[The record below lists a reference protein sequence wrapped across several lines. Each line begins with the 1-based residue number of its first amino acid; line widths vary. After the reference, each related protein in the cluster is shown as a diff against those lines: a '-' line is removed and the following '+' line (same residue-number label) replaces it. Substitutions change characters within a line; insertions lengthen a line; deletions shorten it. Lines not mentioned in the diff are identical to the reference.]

1 MAERITDKLVREL
14 ALPGKGNAIIY
25 DNRVSGFGIRVTA
38 GGVKSFVLTYR
49 NTEGRERRLTI
60 GRYGEWTVELAR
72 KHAGD
77 LKRKISLGDDPLAD
91 RIKIRTAPTVND
103 LADRY
108 IEDHLPRKR
117 PSSQASDRGMIAR
130 IIRPRLGTRKV
141 AAVSHADIDKLHRD
155 MGVATPYQAN
165 RCLALLSKMF
175 NLAIRWG
182 WRVDNPCRGVERFQE
197 EKRKV
202 YLSTEEIGRLTKA
215 LDEYPDQQPA
225 NVVRLCLL
233 TGCRLGEALGA
244 KWADLDIDGG
254 TWTKPGATTKQKT
267 EHHVPLSA
275 AAVVLLSGILEAA
288 PKAEDGTTGSPWVF
302 PGRGSAEHLGNI
314 KHPWPAIRKAAG
326 LEGVRLHD
334 LRHSFAAVLA
344 SAGASLPMIGA
355 LLGHTNAETTLR
367 YVHLFDDPL
376 RKLADQMGHVVTG
389 IKSAEVVP
397 IRKDGVAS

>member
-14 ALPGKGNAIIY
+14 ALPAKGNAIIY
-25 DNRVSGFGIRVTA
+25 DNKVSGFGIRVTA
-38 GGVKSFVLTYR
+38 AGVKSFVLTYR

-103 LADRY
+103 LTDRY

-141 AAVSHADIDKLHRD
+141 AAVSHADMDKLHRD

-175 NLAIRWG
+175 NLAIRWE
-182 WRVDNPCRGVERFQE
+182 WRVDNPCRGVERYQE
-197 EKRKV
+197 EKRKR
-202 YLSTEEIGRLTKA
+202 YLSTEEIARLTKA
-215 LDEYPDQQPA
+215 LDDHPDQQPA

-244 KWADLDIDGG
+244 KWVDLDIGGG

-275 AAVVLLSGILEAA
+275 AAVMLLKSILAAA
-288 PKAEDGTTGSPWVF
+288 PKDADGAPESAFVF
-302 PGRGSAEHLGNI
+302 PGHMPAGHLLNI
-314 KHPWPAIRKAAG
+314 KRPWPAIREAAG
-326 LEGVRLHD
+326 IEGVRLHD
-334 LRHSFAAVLA
+334 LRHTYASILA

-355 LLGHTNAETTLR
+355 LLGHTQPNTTAR

-376 RKLADQMGHVVTG
+376 RKMTDEVGHVVTG
-389 IKSAEVVP
+389 TKPAEVVP
-397 IRKDGVAS
+397 IRKDGAA